1 MKALRKIGVA
11 MMIALAFASCGSS
24 KQGTKQSNNA
34 SKNPFGEVYA
44 TPCEIYDTDEEFTAT
59 GIYRGS
65 SNQKGEV
72 QNYALQN
79 AQQRV
84 RMKIQHA
91 YKGMV
96 SNFSQ
101 SIGNNQGNDI
111 EAKVSMAGDQIID
124 AFINNT
130 RESCLRWGE
139 VGDDGHIE
147 CYVAIKISKAKLADA
162 ISKAVDNK
170 LTDDEKMKI
179 SFDEKVYREQMEKRF
194 QEYKESK

>member
-1 MKALRKIGVA
+1 MKTLRKLGMV
-11 MMIALAFASCGSS
+11 MLIALAFASCGSN
-24 KQGTKQSNNA
+24 KQTPKQNNP

-44 TPCEIYDTDEEFTAT
+44 TPCEIYDTDEDFAAT

-65 SNQKGEV
+65 ANQKGEV
-72 QNYALQN
+72 QNFALQN
-79 AQQRV
+79 AQQRI
-84 RMKIQHA
+84 RMKIHHA

-162 ISKAVDNK
+162 ISNAVDNK
-170 LTDDEKMKI
+170 LTDEEKMKI
-179 SFDEKVYREQMEKRF
+179 NFDEKVYREQMEKAF
-194 QEYKESK
+194 QVYKESK